1 MGPRGLVFV
10 EKPSRPSKAAVS
22 PLCRS
27 TLLFAFVSML
37 IDVSLR
43 FNHSKRPFLI
53 WMCFCSAWTPCALI
67 SLPMSRNARM
77 KMKRV
82 RKADDPRLEKSVIT
96 CSFNICIQ
104 FEVEIHLETLSSLW
118 RCTMRTSKNGADWKI
133 KRIHISAW
141 QKANNTKQK
150 GGKQRKC
157 HSQHS
162 CGQKTVQ
169 CT

>member
-53 WMCFCSAWTPCALI
+53 
-67 SLPMSRNARM
+67 
-77 KMKRV
+77 
-82 RKADDPRLEKSVIT
+82 
-96 CSFNICIQ
+96 
-104 FEVEIHLETLSSLW
+104 
-118 RCTMRTSKNGADWKI
+118 
-133 KRIHISAW
+133 
-141 QKANNTKQK
+141 
-150 GGKQRKC
+150 
-157 HSQHS
+157 
-162 CGQKTVQ
+162 
-169 CT
+169 